1 MARSR
6 LNSKREQKYLLNV
19 MRAFLSIS
27 SFSLIRLFDRGETE
41 TALQYVRHLLDSQGP
56 NLEQSVRRGDLFATI
71 TQHYANIGDTEKAWA
86 TIEELKRLVPGINLS
101 YYFNVNLLETL
112 GYKMKVQRQDSS
124 DKDDGIEELL
134 GE

>member
-1 MARSR
+1 M
-6 LNSKREQKYLLNV
+6 
-19 MRAFLSIS
+19 
-27 SFSLIRLFDRGETE
+27 FDKGETE
-41 TALQYVRHLLDSQGP
+41 TAMQQVRHLLDSQGP

-101 YYFNVNLLETL
+101 YYFNVDLLEAL
-112 GYKMKVQRQDSS
+112 GYKIKVERQDSS
-124 DKDDGIEELL
+124 DKDDRIEELL

>member
-1 MARSR
+1 MYSIYS
-6 LNSKREQKYLLNV
+6 NVFFLL
-19 MRAFLSIS
+19 LS
-27 SFSLIRLFDRGETE
+27 RLFDKNETE
-41 TALQYVRHLLDSQGP
+41 TAMQQVRLLLDSQGP

-86 TIEELKRLVPGINLS
+86 TIEELKRLVPGINLT
-101 YYFNVNLLETL
+101 YYFNINLLETL

>member
-1 MARSR
+1 M
-6 LNSKREQKYLLNV
+6 QH
-19 MRAFLSIS
+19 
-27 SFSLIRLFDRGETE
+27 
-41 TALQYVRHLLDSQGP
+41 VRHLLDSQGP

-101 YYFNVNLLETL
+101 YYFNVNLLEKL
-112 GYKMKVQRQDSS
+112 GYKVKVQQEDNS

-134 GE
+134 GD